1 MAPKPIKAE
10 FRAQEPWALFVVVR
24 CNGLKLEELIAPF
37 QSKNRLEK
45 LYIQYPRSKAKDI
58 VDLEERCS
66 KLQVLARFILHGV
79 ALAIK

>member
-37 QSKNRLEK
+37 QNKNRLEE
-45 LYIQYPRSKAKDI
+45 LYIQYPQSKAF

-66 KLQVLARFILHGV
+66 KLQVLARSILHGV
-79 ALAIK
+79 TLAIK